1 MMRHGKERMRV
12 SERVTQVF
20 LRAFRLPGRQQL
32 PALAAVPAGELV
44 VTAQLPFP
52 AVPLQAVPP
61 TTDRAT
67 IMHPNTSAQ
76 AAQMRPNSQKWT
88 TSDVVKGL

>member
-76 AAQMRPNSQKWT
+76 AAQMRPNSQK
-88 TSDVVKGL
+88 